1 MSTMTL
7 SDAAKE
13 FLSLKIIAVAG
24 VSSVQQDAA
33 NGIYK
38 ALRERG
44 YETYPLNPKVSL
56 VEGDKC
62 YPDLKSLPVKPE
74 GVVIVT
80 KPEVTYHI
88 VKECAEL
95 GINHVWMHKSFGDS
109 VSDEAVEFGR
119 SKGMRIIPGA
129 CPMMFI
135 ENADFGHKCIKSV
148 LSLFGRIPKQ
158 I

>member
-1 MSTMTL
+1 MSGISL
-7 SDAAKE
+7 AEAADS
-13 FLSLKIIAVAG
+13 FLSLKRIAVAG

-44 YETYPLNPKVSL
+44 YETYPLNPKVSI

-80 KPEVTYHI
+80 RPEVTLQI
-88 VKECAEL
+88 VKECAAL

-109 VSDEAVEFGR
+109 VSQEAVEFGR
-119 SKGMRIIPGA
+119 KAGMTVIPGG

-135 ENADFGHKCIKSV
+135 ENADFGHKCMKSI